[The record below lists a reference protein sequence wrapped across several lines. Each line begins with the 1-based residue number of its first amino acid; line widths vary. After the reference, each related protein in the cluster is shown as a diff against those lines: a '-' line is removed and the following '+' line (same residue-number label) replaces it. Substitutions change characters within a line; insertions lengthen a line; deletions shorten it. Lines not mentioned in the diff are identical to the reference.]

1 MDIRDGRVYRLKQ
14 GHNHWIEVVLLRAL
28 IFQLSPDLVHI
39 QQQGFFA
46 DALHMNVCG
55 TMNLEIISQKVNDG
69 NFQNLGNLLD
79 VVYSELGNVVLDLAV
94 SILRDTHFLCHVVLR
109 IVP

>member
-1 MDIRDGRVYRLKQ
+1 
-14 GHNHWIEVVLLRAL
+14 
-28 IFQLSPDLVHI
+28 
-39 QQQGFFA
+39 
-46 DALHMNVCG
+46 
-55 TMNLEIISQKVNDG
+55 MNLEIISQKVNDG

-79 VVYSELGNVVLDLAV
+79 VVYGELGNVVLDLAV